1 LRQLSFTVAVLAMSM
16 PALAGT
22 SDELAGPAT
31 SKSPFLSA
39 PELPSLAPSWS
50 GLGADVPLSSGDGR
64 RTMGRFGT
72 NLGRNMIGV
81 FRVDSLKPF
90 AIGAALAGTG
100 ALLDGRTERFFQLQP
115 RAPRLG
121 SVGHTL
127 GSAGVVVPVA
137 SMLFVAGRGSQDS
150 RFRAATYD
158 LMQATRV
165 TQTYTTALKL
175 SVQRTRPNGA
185 NDLSFPSGHT
195 SNAFAWATVAHRHYG
210 KKAGILGYGAAG
222 LIGISRMERDV
233 HHLSDVLA
241 GAAIGYVVGR
251 TVVRENGEPV
261 PGKKSL
267 TLVPMGDPSGR
278 GAGLGL
284 SLSF

>member
-1 LRQLSFTVAVLAMSM
+1 MRQLSWMVAVALVTST
-16 PALAGT
+16 PAFAE
-22 SDELAGPAT
+22 S
-31 SKSPFLSA
+31 SSPFLTA
-39 PELPSLAPSWS
+39 PEVPSLAPSWS
-50 GLGADVPLSSGDGR
+50 GLNDAPFSSGDGR
-64 RTMGRFGT
+64 RTLGRFGA

-81 FRVDSLKPF
+81 FEVDSLKPF

-100 ALLDGRTERFFQLQP
+100 ALLDGRTERFFQVRP

-121 SVGHTL
+121 SVGQTL

-158 LMQATRV
+158 IMQATIV

-175 SVQRTRPNGA
+175 SVRRTRPNGA

-210 KKAGILGYGAAG
+210 KKTGALAYGAAG
-222 LIGISRMERDV
+222 LIGISRMEKDV

-241 GAAIGYVVGR
+241 GAALGYVVGR

-261 PGKKSL
+261 AGKRSFS
-267 TLVPMGDPSGR
+267 LVPMSDASGR
-278 GAGLGL
+278 GAGLGV
-284 SLSF
+284 SLSY